1 MRLSSSAINTNLNSQ
16 RYIASGP
23 GFFTPIFYIYCLYG
37 VNMRKLFIAALVI
50 LPLTACTTYGNKS
63 LKDESQQTVKNKIVK
78 GKTTQQDVI
87 NAFGEPQTRATNDG
101 QEMWS
106 YSSMSGESQIS
117 NYIPGLALLKNS
129 NTAHMNSLEI
139 WFKGNV
145 VDRYNFSQ
153 TASKVS
159 KGLLD

>member
-1 MRLSSSAINTNLNSQ
+1 MKK
-16 RYIASGP
+16 
-23 GFFTPIFYIYCLYG
+23 
-37 VNMRKLFIAALVI
+37 MFIAALVI

-63 LKDESQQTVKNKIVK
+63 LKNKSQQTVKTKIVK
-78 GKTTQQDVI
+78 GKTTQQEI
-87 NAFGEPQTRATNDG
+87 LAAFGEPQTRATNDG
-101 QEMWS
+101 QEIWS

-129 NTAHMNSLEI
+129 NTTHMKSLDI

-153 TASKVS
+153 TASKAS
-159 KGLLD
+159 RGLLD

>member
-1 MRLSSSAINTNLNSQ
+1 MK
-16 RYIASGP
+16 
-23 GFFTPIFYIYCLYG
+23 
-37 VNMRKLFIAALVI
+37 KLFIAALVI

-63 LKDESQQTVKNKIVK
+63 LKDESQQTVKTKIVK

-87 NAFGEPQTRATNDG
+87 NAFGQPQTRATNDG

-129 NTAHMNSLEI
+129 NTVHMNSLEI

-159 KGLLD
+159 RGLLD

>member
-1 MRLSSSAINTNLNSQ
+1 MK
-16 RYIASGP
+16 
-23 GFFTPIFYIYCLYG
+23 
-37 VNMRKLFIAALVI
+37 KLFIAALVI

-63 LKDESQQTVKNKIVK
+63 LKDESQQTVKTKIVK

-129 NTAHMNSLEI
+129 STAHMNSLEI

>member
-1 MRLSSSAINTNLNSQ
+1 MK
-16 RYIASGP
+16 
-23 GFFTPIFYIYCLYG
+23 
-37 VNMRKLFIAALVI
+37 KLFIAALLI

-87 NAFGEPQTRATNDG
+87 NAFGEPQMRATNDG

-129 NTAHMNSLEI
+129 STAHMNSLEI

-159 KGLLD
+159 RGLLD

>member
-1 MRLSSSAINTNLNSQ
+1 MKKML
-16 RYIASGP
+16 
-23 GFFTPIFYIYCLYG
+23 
-37 VNMRKLFIAALVI
+37 IAALVI
-50 LPLTACTTYGNKS
+50 LPLSACTTYGNKS
-63 LKDESQQTVKNKIVK
+63 LKNETQQSVKTKIVK
-78 GKTTQQDVI
+78 GKTTQQEI
-87 NAFGEPQTRATNDG
+87 LAAFGDPQSRASNDG

-159 KGLLD
+159 RGLLD

>member
-1 MRLSSSAINTNLNSQ
+1 MK
-16 RYIASGP
+16 
-23 GFFTPIFYIYCLYG
+23 
-37 VNMRKLFIAALVI
+37 KLFIAALVI

-63 LKDESQQTVKNKIVK
+63 LKDESQQTIKTKIVK

-87 NAFGEPQTRATNDG
+87 NSFGEPQTRATIDG

-129 NTAHMNSLEI
+129 STAHMNSLEI
-139 WFKGNV
+139 WFKGDI

-153 TASKVS
+153 TAIKVS
-159 KGLLD
+159 RGLLD

>member
-1 MRLSSSAINTNLNSQ
+1 MK
-16 RYIASGP
+16 
-23 GFFTPIFYIYCLYG
+23 
-37 VNMRKLFIAALVI
+37 KLFIAALVI

-63 LKDESQQTVKNKIVK
+63 LKDESQQTVKAKIVK

-129 NTAHMNSLEI
+129 STAHMKSLEI
-139 WFKGNV
+139 WFKGDV

-159 KGLLD
+159 RGLLD

>member
-1 MRLSSSAINTNLNSQ
+1 MTLATASLRLFLRLLFIW
-16 RYIASGP
+16 R
-23 GFFTPIFYIYCLYG
+23 
-37 VNMRKLFIAALVI
+37 VNMKKLFIAALVI

-63 LKDESQQTVKNKIVK
+63 LKDESQQTVKTKIVK

-153 TASKVS
+153 TASKIS

>member
-1 MRLSSSAINTNLNSQ
+1 MR
-16 RYIASGP
+16 
-23 GFFTPIFYIYCLYG
+23 
-37 VNMRKLFIAALVI
+37 
-50 LPLTACTTYGNKS
+50 CTTYGNKS
-63 LKDESQQTVKNKIVK
+63 LNDESQQTVKTKIVK

>member
-1 MRLSSSAINTNLNSQ
+1 MK
-16 RYIASGP
+16 
-23 GFFTPIFYIYCLYG
+23 
-37 VNMRKLFIAALVI
+37 KLFIAALVI

-63 LKDESQQTVKNKIVK
+63 LKDESQQTVKAKIVK

-129 NTAHMNSLEI
+129 NMAHMNSLDI
-139 WFKGNV
+139 WFKGNI

-153 TASKVS
+153 TASKIS
-159 KGLLD
+159 RGLLD

>member
-1 MRLSSSAINTNLNSQ
+1 MK
-16 RYIASGP
+16 
-23 GFFTPIFYIYCLYG
+23 
-37 VNMRKLFIAALVI
+37 KLFIAALVI

-63 LKDESQQTVKNKIVK
+63 LKDESQQTVKAKIVK

-117 NYIPGLALLKNS
+117 NYIPGLSLLKNS
-129 NTAHMNSLEI
+129 STAHMNSLEI
-139 WFKGNV
+139 WFKGDV

>member
-1 MRLSSSAINTNLNSQ
+1 MK
-16 RYIASGP
+16 
-23 GFFTPIFYIYCLYG
+23 
-37 VNMRKLFIAALVI
+37 KLLIAALVI
-50 LPLTACTTYGNKS
+50 LHLSACTTYGNKS
-63 LKDESQQTVKNKIVK
+63 LKNETQQTVKTKIVK

-87 NAFGEPQTRATNDG
+87 NAFGEPQTRASNDG

-117 NYIPGLALLKNS
+117 NYVPGLALLKNS

-145 VDRYNFSQ
+145 VERYNFSQ

-159 KGLLD
+159 RGLFD

>member
-1 MRLSSSAINTNLNSQ
+1 MTNTIFNLPHTTFLLLCF
-16 RYIASGP
+16 IGA
-23 GFFTPIFYIYCLYG
+23 
-37 VNMRKLFIAALVI
+37 NMKKQLIAALVI
-50 LPLTACTTYGNKS
+50 LPLSACTTYGNKS
-63 LKDESQQTVKNKIVK
+63 LKNETQQTVKTKIVK
-78 GKTTQQDVI
+78 GKTTQQEI
-87 NAFGEPQTRATNDG
+87 LAAFGEPQTRASNDG

-117 NYIPGLALLKNS
+117 NYVPGLALLKNS

-153 TASKVS
+153 TATKVS
-159 KGLLD
+159 RGLLD